1 MNFAHHGLGVRICVL
16 LGVGA
21 RSSPALVLGTGLSG
35 GLVLLDLAAAA
46 APVGLSRLGFT
57 SVGEVGSHGRRRVG
71 ARLHP
76 GGGHSRRRRASEE
89 GRNEERLDILFAWVG
104 SVRTQP
110 SGTNWALSWPT

>member
-1 MNFAHHGLGVRICVL
+1 MGSGLGSAFSLASELEHQRRTC
-16 LGVGA
+16 
-21 RSSPALVLGTGLSG
+21 S
-35 GLVLLDLAAAA
+35 LDLAAAA
-46 APVGLSRLGFT
+46 APVGLPRLGFT

-71 ARLHP
+71 ARLHL

-89 GRNEERLDILFAWVG
+89 DRNEERLDILFAIVG